1 MNSYVMIACVCI
13 PQVCE
18 NDTVVVHVKNELG
31 NGEGTIIHWHGMV
44 MRDSNHMDGAGR
56 LTQCPIPQFNE
67 FT

>member
-1 MNSYVMIACVCI
+1 M
-13 PQVCE
+13 CE
-18 NDTVVVHVKNELG
+18 NDTVVVHVKNKLG

-56 LTQCPIPQFNE
+56 LTQCPIPQFNA